1 MEDTKLISAS
11 EDGQTEIDVEIMVA
25 PQPNQDV
32 RPIGFDIPMGS
43 TLVDKGNNGF
53 IVYEKCLRYIC
64 GSQRN
69 FFYQTKTELA

>member
-25 PQPNQDV
+25 PSPNQDV

-43 TLVDKGNNGF
+43 TLANKGNNF
-53 IVYEKCLRYIC
+53 NPE
-64 GSQRN
+64 QR
-69 FFYQTKTELA
+69 FPL